1 MFPCQDR
8 LSSPERARTM
18 LKSEVVIGMECMTKV
33 SGTDVRVKVL
43 YEITD
48 RYSNRTKYMVRRVD
62 NGRDLDKARGPGV
75 LYPCKKD
82 KVTDLELEVG
92 KRVLEFLT
100 QPK

>member
-1 MFPCQDR
+1 
-8 LSSPERARTM
+8 M

-33 SGTDVRVKVL
+33 SGNEVRVKVL

-62 NGRDLDKARGPGV
+62 NGRDLDKPRGPGV

-82 KVTDLELEVG
+82 KVTDLDLEVG
-92 KRVLEFLT
+92 KRVLSFLRGS
-100 QPK
+100 K